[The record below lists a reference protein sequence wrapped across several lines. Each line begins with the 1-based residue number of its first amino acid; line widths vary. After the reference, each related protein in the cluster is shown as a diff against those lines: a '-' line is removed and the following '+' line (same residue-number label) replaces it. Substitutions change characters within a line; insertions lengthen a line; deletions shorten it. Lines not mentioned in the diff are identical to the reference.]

1 MSSYHG
7 RRIGRDHAFG
17 RHRFSGVQGQ
27 HAVRGRCR
35 RRRRV
40 SPYMNGGYP
49 QHSAYGGGYGGYD
62 GQGVDDYD
70 NSRGNGYGG
79 SAYGGNQ
86 GGYGQGVDDY
96 DNSNDG
102 GYGGSAYGGDQDGYG
117 QDQGY
122 GHGVDDYNSNGGG
135 YGGGHGGYGHGGGYG
150 GASSKKQS
158 NYARHQHSENVND
171 SSSSRHGPHGGQ
183 SSSNT
188 HHADESYL
196 DETGHKMS
204 ETDQYGQHAAEQD
217 DSIDAGNRQANS
229 QNTHI
234 RRPDGSIVDDSSRD
248 GSVNTMSQD
257 DQSRTFNGPNG
268 SASESNHDFSEN
280 SDQFSSSNQR
290 IVN

>member
-1 MSSYHG
+1 
-7 RRIGRDHAFG
+7 
-17 RHRFSGVQGQ
+17 
-27 HAVRGRCR
+27 
-35 RRRRV
+35 
-40 SPYMNGGYP
+40 MNGGYP

-70 NSRGNGYGG
+70 NSRGSGYGG
-79 SAYGGNQ
+79 SAYGGYQ

-122 GHGVDDYNSNGGG
+122 GHGVDDYNNSNGGG
-135 YGGGHGGYGHGGGYG
+135 YGGGYGHGGGYG

-183 SSSNT
+183 SSSNK

-204 ETDQYGQHAAEQD
+204 ETDQYGQHASEQD
-217 DSIDAGNRQANS
+217 DSIDAGNRQVNS
-229 QNTHI
+229 QNTHV
-234 RRPDGSIVDDSSRD
+234 RRPDGSIVDDSSRN

-257 DQSRTFNGPNG
+257 DQNRTFNGPNG